1 MITDK
6 IDAYL
11 NKKKTKYIKEDIDS
25 LDVTESVI
33 ELVNSLDINTL
44 DEWQIEMRDKILA
57 IIDDRVESMET
68 TTEGEDFSELGLGAD
83 PYEEEFSE
91 IQDPESAE
99 PFEMSAEKAYADY
112 TIWDKTLGEG
122 KKKPATK
129 KKSTKK
135 PEKNI
140 NKSNKKK

>member
-11 NKKKTKYIKEDIDS
+11 NKKKTKLIKEDIDS

-33 ELVNSLDINTL
+33 ELVSSLDINTL
-44 DEWQIEMRDKILA
+44 DDWQLEMRDKILA
-57 IIDDRVESMET
+57 VIDDRVENMDANL
-68 TTEGEDFSELGLGAD
+68 GEQPVDPDFSGD
-83 PYEEEFSE
+83 T
-91 IQDPESAE
+91 QDPESTE
-99 PFEMSAEKAYADY
+99 PFEMSTEKVYADY

-129 KKSTKK
+129 KNRPKSRKK
-135 PEKNI
+135 I
-140 NKSNKKK
+140 